1 MYDILHIL
9 QRYMQKLCAEQAL
22 DEEIVV
28 SCQNTSYNPSKI
40 QKEYRE
46 AINWGIDNQRESDKK
61 KQSTKTKTTGNI
73 LQIRVSPGAPEGW
86 VGPAP
91 MTLKCFYFKSTCL
104 PLIL

>member
-46 AINWGIDNQRESDKK
+46 AIN
-61 KQSTKTKTTGNI
+61 
-73 LQIRVSPGAPEGW
+73 
-86 VGPAP
+86 
-91 MTLKCFYFKSTCL
+91 
-104 PLIL
+104 